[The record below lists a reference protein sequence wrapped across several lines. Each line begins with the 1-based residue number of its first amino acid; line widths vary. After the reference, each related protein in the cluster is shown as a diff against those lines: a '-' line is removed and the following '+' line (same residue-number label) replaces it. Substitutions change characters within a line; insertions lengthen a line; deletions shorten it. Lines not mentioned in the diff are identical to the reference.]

1 MKKIIPI
8 LIIIVLIILL
18 GAGFVSTVL
27 YDKYSYSTERADL
40 EEYYGISEEEQ
51 VAIILQDEML
61 TEKAICRDGVYYLD
75 LDTIHT
81 YFNER
86 FYLDN
91 SFSSQ
96 ELLIYTT
103 TDTNYRVKVNSNVI
117 SSEEGEETAE
127 YPIMLYENDICYVAI
142 DYVTRFTDMTYEVFT
157 EPNRMQIYNEW
168 PGKTV
173 GTIKKDTQVRYRGG
187 VKSEIL
193 TDVVKGDTV
202 TILEEL
208 DSWYKV
214 KTEDAFIGYVP
225 KRHIKNIESYI
236 EDRIS
241 TVEEIYYPAREMDS
255 RISMG
260 WHQVF
265 NMTANDSV
273 ASVISGTNINVIAP
287 TWFLLSGNTGNYVC
301 NASSSY
307 VQYVH
312 NQGIEVWAVIDNFN
326 MACDL
331 QEVLKNT
338 SQRDTLIS
346 NLVADCKRYG
356 IDGINV
362 DFEQVSPET
371 EEHYIQF
378 IRELSVACHKNE
390 LIVSVDNYVPTAYTA
405 FYNREEQGR
414 YVDYVVI
421 MGYDEH
427 TSSSETTGSV
437 ASIGFVEQGIIDTL
451 EMVEAAK
458 IINGVPFYSRG
469 WSTKDGEI
477 SVQTLTMGGQEQF
490 ISNHGIY
497 VEWDEQTAQYYG
509 ENTVDGVFYQIW
521 VEDDESLQRK
531 LDVMTKYD
539 IAGVAQWKL
548 GIETSDV
555 WQNISNYMNP

>member
-1 MKKIIPI
+1 M
-8 LIIIVLIILL
+8 
-18 GAGFVSTVL
+18 
-27 YDKYSYSTERADL
+27 
-40 EEYYGISEEEQ
+40 
-51 VAIILQDEML
+51 
-61 TEKAICRDGVYYLD
+61 
-75 LDTIHT
+75 
-81 YFNER
+81 
-86 FYLDN
+86 
-91 SFSSQ
+91 
-96 ELLIYTT
+96 
-103 TDTNYRVKVNSNVI
+103 
-117 SSEEGEETAE
+117 
-127 YPIMLYENDICYVAI
+127 
-142 DYVTRFTDMTYEVFT
+142 
-157 EPNRMQIYNEW
+157 
-168 PGKTV
+168 
-173 GTIKKDTQVRYRGG
+173 
-187 VKSEIL
+187 
-193 TDVVKGDTV
+193 
-202 TILEEL
+202 
-208 DSWYKV
+208 
-214 KTEDAFIGYVP
+214 
-225 KRHIKNIESYI
+225 
-236 EDRIS
+236 
-241 TVEEIYYPAREMDS
+241 
-255 RISMG
+255 
-260 WHQVF
+260 
-265 NMTANDSV
+265 
-273 ASVISGTNINVIAP
+273 
-287 TWFLLSGNTGNYVC
+287 C